1 MSSHSV
7 AGDPPPKALFRK
19 PIPYSRVRFSSRRD
33 ALTARCCATV
43 LLSCE
48 PHAVAARGS
57 TFAKFAALA
66 VIAG

>member
-1 MSSHSV
+1 
-7 AGDPPPKALFRK
+7 
-19 PIPYSRVRFSSRRD
+19 VRFSSRRD

-43 LLSCE
+43 LLSRE
-48 PHAVAARGS
+48 HHAVAARGS